1 MSLPPI
7 RSQRQ
12 KFANLNVKNKKLIIG
27 SAISGKWDPR
37 SVAFGRIRVARP
49 GTHVIG
55 GT

>member
-1 MSLPPI
+1 M
-7 RSQRQ
+7 Q
-12 KFANLNVKNKKLIIG
+12 NKKLIIG